1 MVVATA
7 DIQKATRDEVQG
19 AGAVGIINKPFNQQ
33 EITRVLTAV
42 LQGEATWNYESQRDA
57 LTELINIGYGRAA
70 GALSELTGYR
80 ITLEVPTVAIH
91 PVEET
96 AALLREIID
105 RDVASVNQV
114 FSGPVAGH
122 ALLLLDERAALLLT
136 ELLTDEKVP
145 ARKIDTSVREI
156 ITEVGNILLNAC
168 LGVFGNQLKVQVTF
182 SVPRINVDS
191 NRRGSKLDYDPGSG
205 NALRVDDSY
214 AFSFARQGCKR
225 LHGNPFGRDF
235 SLERLM
241 SELKQWEER
250 SVA

>member
-1 MVVATA
+1 M
-7 DIQKATRDEVQG
+7 E
-19 AGAVGIINKPFNQQ
+19 
-33 EITRVLTAV
+33 LT
-42 LQGEATWNYESQRDA
+42 ESQRDA

-80 ITLEVPTVAIH
+80 INLEVPTVAIH

-96 AALLREIID
+96 TSLLREIISG
-105 RDVASVNQV
+105 DVASVNQV

-145 ARKIDTSVREI
+145 SRKIDTSVREI

-191 NRRGSKLDYDPGSG
+191 IEGVLNSITVRDQELRY
-205 NALRVDDSY
+205 ALMIHMRFNLRAKDVKGY
-214 AFSFARQGCKR
+214 MVIILGVT
-225 LHGNPFGRDF
+225 

-241 SELKQWEER
+241 SELKNWEER
-250 SVA
+250 QLA